1 MLGVATKKAK
11 QKGFTLIEILL
22 VIGIIA
28 VLATVVI
35 VSLDPATRFKNARD
49 SRRLSDIQ
57 SILSATQQY
66 IVDNKGLLPSGVDS
80 AERQIGTS
88 SSGCSISGKC
98 GVTVDSC
105 LDMSDATIS
114 LGHYLKSIPFDPA
127 NGSNGTTHY
136 SIQADSNNIV
146 TVIAC
151 DSDDA
156 TISSVSR

>member
-1 MLGVATKKAK
+1 MQSVATKKTK

-66 IVDNKGLLPSGVDS
+66 IVDNKGLLPSGVDTT
-80 AERQIGTS
+80 ERQIGTETG
-88 SSGCSISGKC
+88 GCSLSNSICS
-98 GVTVDSC
+98 VTTGSC
-105 LDMSDATIS
+105 LDLSSDLA
-114 LGHYLKSIPFDPA
+114 HYLKSIPFDPA

-151 DSDDA
+151 HSDDA